1 MTRSSPPVRC
11 PTPMGSDEMILDPQA
26 DIGRRAWLPCPNCY
40 HTGPLYLLDFDINL
54 VWVQCGNCLRR
65 WWHDT
70 GVGHRKHPE
79 YLFDVA

>member
-1 MTRSSPPVRC
+1 MT
-11 PTPMGSDEMILDPQA
+11 LDPQA

-70 GVGHRKHPE
+70 GFGAGNRPAEVDEMDDFPPPGQ
-79 YLFDVA
+79 AAA